1 MKNGSHRYDINRPRA
16 RPGQEQT
23 YIKNRLEVLSKHF
36 SNTWS
41 PFHEKIK
48 NAEPELKK
56 SVAYKTSVH
65 FKLVLNHKV
74 DNGLY
79 DHQWLP
85 VLINISRKFCYWHR
99 QSWKLYLRKIFQFF
113 LQNFSQKEL
122 LWKVQ
127 KNFLKIPWEA
137 TFLKLH
143 VSRQWISENC
153 TSLQMFPE
161 IFRRFSEQRFGSPI
175 KGKPCFLRDEPQKNR
190 SQWNIAEVS

>member
-1 MKNGSHRYDINRPRA
+1 MAIKMRLKMKNGSHRYDINRPRA

-99 QSWKLYLRKIFQFF
+99 QSWKFLTSYTFAKFFNFSFKVFLRKSCFERFR
-113 LQNFSQKEL
+113 
-122 LWKVQ
+122 
-127 KNFLKIPWEA
+127 KI
-137 TFLKLH
+137 
-143 VSRQWISENC
+143 S
-153 TSLQMFPE
+153 
-161 IFRRFSEQRFGSPI
+161 
-175 KGKPCFLRDEPQKNR
+175 
-190 SQWNIAEVS
+190 